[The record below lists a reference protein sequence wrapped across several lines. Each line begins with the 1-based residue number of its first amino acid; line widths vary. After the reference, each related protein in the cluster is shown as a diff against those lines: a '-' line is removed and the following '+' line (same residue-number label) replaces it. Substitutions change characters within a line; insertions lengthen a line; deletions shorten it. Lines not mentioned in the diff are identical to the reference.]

1 MKTRHERVTVKANRT
16 ADMGNINLH
25 ITKYAVF
32 VGKIPP
38 KMQVSFYI
46 NVYSEIF
53 DIYQLLV
60 T

>member
-1 MKTRHERVTVKANRT
+1 
-16 ADMGNINLH
+16 MGNINLH
-25 ITKYAVF
+25 IIKYAVF

-46 NVYSEIF
+46 NVVITTENFNYSEIF
-53 DIYQLLV
+53 DIYQLQV